1 MVMTIDAKGMYYRE
15 LNKEIRNAI
24 EAGETEFVLDNVNG
38 QRYIG
43 DGIEA
48 KVKITIN
55 GTPGNDLAMFMNG
68 PSIEVHANGQDG
80 IANTMNSG
88 EIIIHGMVGDVIG
101 YGMRGGKLMIKDDV
115 GYRVGIHMKEYKKQ
129 VPVIVAGG
137 CAGDFFG
144 EYMAGGTMI
153 LLGMGAC
160 GDKSIAG
167 DYLGTGMHGGVIFLR
182 GEVEEHQLGAEVA
195 VLEPDEKDIKL
206 VKKHVTEWCG
216 HFGHDV
222 DEVMSEPFIKL
233 KAISSRPYGNLY
245 AY

>member
-1 MVMTIDAKGMYYRE
+1 MVMIIDALGMHYRE
-15 LNKEIRNAI
+15 LNKQIRTAI
-24 EAGETEFVLDNVNG
+24 VEGETEFVLNKING

-48 KVKITIN
+48 RVRIIIN
-55 GTPGNDLAMFMNG
+55 GTPGNDLAAFMNG
-68 PSIEVHANGQDG
+68 PSIEVFANGQDG

-101 YGMRGGKLMIKDDV
+101 YGMRGGKLMIKGDV

-137 CAGDFFG
+137 CAGDFYG
-144 EYMAGGTMI
+144 EYMAGGIMV
-153 LLGMGAC
+153 LLGIGC
-160 GDKSIAG
+160 SDNKPITG
-167 DYLGTGMHGGVIFLR
+167 DYLGTGMHGGVIYLR

-195 VLEPDEKDIKL
+195 VLEPDETDMKL
-206 VKKHVTEWCG
+206 ITKHVTEWCE
-216 HFGHDV
+216 HFRYDL
-222 DEVMSEPFIKL
+222 DEVMSKPFFKL

>member
-15 LNKEIRNAI
+15 LNKMIRTAI
-24 EAGETEFVLDNVNG
+24 EDGETEFVLDNING

-43 DGIEA
+43 DGIKA
-48 KVKITIN
+48 KAKITIN
-55 GTPGNDLAMFMNG
+55 GTPGNDMAVFMNG
-68 PSIEVHANGQDG
+68 PTIEVFANGQDG

-101 YGMRGGKLMIKDDV
+101 YGMRGGKLMIEGDV
-115 GYRVGIHMKEYKKQ
+115 GYRVGIHMKEYKTK
-129 VPVIVAGG
+129 VPAIVAGG
-137 CAGDFFG
+137 CAGDFYG
-144 EYMAGGTMI
+144 EYMAGGVMI
-153 LLGMGAC
+153 LLGLGA
-160 GDKSIAG
+160 GEDKPITG

-182 GEVEEHQLGAEVA
+182 GEVEDYQLGAEVA
-195 VLEPDEKDIKL
+195 VLELDEKDVKL
-206 VKKHVTEWCG
+206 VTKYVKEWCG

-222 DEVMSEPFIKL
+222 DDIMSKPFIKL